1 MTNAN
6 FASLAPKCWTSANIT
21 TCRNPCGESVAS
33 IGICSGGWER
43 GILMSEETQIL
54 QIEENIAGLERRIEA
69 MRVHKS
75 ADTNA
80 KILELEQIIS
90 DLRGH
95 MAGTRGGLPMNRS
108 ECIAAA
114 MKEFG
119 VTKYMAKQLANECE
133 KKKIPYEDGIAYMR
147 EVVNEKL
154 WNAILYGG
162 DGE

>member
-6 FASLAPKCWTSANIT
+6 FASLALVRRTSANTT
-21 TCRNPCGESVAS
+21 TCQNPCGVSAAS

-69 MRVHKS
+69 MRAHKS

-95 MAGTRGGLPMNRS
+95 MAWHRRRVVHES
-108 ECIAAA
+108 E
-114 MKEFG
+114 
-119 VTKYMAKQLANECE
+119 
-133 KKKIPYEDGIAYMR
+133 
-147 EVVNEKL
+147 
-154 WNAILYGG
+154 
-162 DGE
+162 